1 MGNRKRLQNMILYA
15 IHYKGPVTNYNWSII
30 SIYKTPEQADIELS
44 KIIKNH
50 EQNNLEIPELEIIL
64 LDTDSDLIYDCS
76 EWE

>member
-1 MGNRKRLQNMILYA
+1 MILYT

-30 SIYKTPEQADIELS
+30 SIYKTSEQADIELS
-44 KIIKNH
+44 KIVKNH
-50 EQNNLEIPELEIIL
+50 ERNNLEMPELEIIL

>member
-30 SIYKTPEQADIELS
+30 SIYKTSEQADIELS

-50 EQNNLEIPELEIIL
+50 ERNNLEIPELEIIL